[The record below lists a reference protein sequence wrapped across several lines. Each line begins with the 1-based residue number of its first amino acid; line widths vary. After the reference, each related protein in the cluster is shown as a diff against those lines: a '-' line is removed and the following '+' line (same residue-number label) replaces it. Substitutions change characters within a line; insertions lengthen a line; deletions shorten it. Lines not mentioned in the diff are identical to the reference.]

1 MAQQP
6 MTRRERRDAERAA
19 AAAAAQAQSA
29 ALPSSA
35 AAPAAPASSSSP
47 TTVSAAAGDL
57 PTAATPAA
65 AAPAAATGTD
75 APAQRRRRRSTPPPT
90 PPVRPATEA
99 LPPAVPEPAAAA
111 EPEPAA
117 AAPEPAE
124 EPVPEA
130 DPVAPPR
137 PRSTQSSRR
146 RGISAVGRV
155 GILTLLA
162 VATVLAPLSSQVTA
176 DASGT
181 AALSAPQDGQS
192 PSSRASSGNSTS
204 VAAAVLGSDADVDTS
219 TDTELSNVPDAA
231 TLARIRAAYE
241 NAAVTCAAPASG
253 ASGDTSAFT
262 TAPEVFFP
270 MVAGTYE
277 ISSPYGYRLHPTLG
291 TMKLHAGQDYS
302 APVGTPMYAVAAGK
316 VVTAGMV
323 DGTGTVTIE
332 HNVDGQTWY
341 TSYLHMYEDG
351 IYVKVG
357 DEVTAG
363 QLIAGVGNTGR
374 STGAHLHFEV
384 RTKNDMADTS
394 TVDPQAWLA
403 EHQAVE
409 LSTDCS

>member
-1 MAQQP
+1 MAEQP

-19 AAAAAQAQSA
+19 AAAAAAAQAP
-29 ALPSSA
+29 PSGS
-35 AAPAAPASSSSP
+35 PAA
-47 TTVSAAAGDL
+47 G
-57 PTAATPAA
+57 AATR
-65 AAPAAATGTD
+65 AATGRAIGTGATVD
-75 APAQRRRRRSTPPPT
+75 RRRSRQAATASEAERPSTESPADSHDSTPRPAEAQDESVPPPST
-90 PPVRPATEA
+90 S
-99 LPPAVPEPAAAA
+99 AAQA
-111 EPEPAA
+111 
-117 AAPEPAE
+117 
-124 EPVPEA
+124 
-130 DPVAPPR
+130 
-137 PRSTQSSRR
+137 SRR

-176 DASGT
+176 GASGT
-181 AALSAPQDGQS
+181 AALGAAQGAQESTAQ
-192 PSSRASSGNSTS
+192 ASSGHSTS
-204 VAAAVLGSDADVDTS
+204 VAAAVLGSDADVDSS

-241 NAAVTCAAPASG
+241 NAAVTCAPPASG

-332 HNVDGQTWY
+332 HNVDGETWY

-351 IYVKVG
+351 IYVTVG

-384 RTKNDMADTS
+384 RTKNDMADSS
-394 TVDPQAWLA
+394 TVDPQAWLV

>member
-35 AAPAAPASSSSP
+35 ATPASSGSP
-47 TTVSAAAGDL
+47 TAVTTAAGDPL
-57 PTAATPAA
+57 TAVSPVA
-65 AAPAAATGTD
+65 AAPAA
-75 APAQRRRRRSTPPPT
+75 PPERRRRRPT
-90 PPVRPATEA
+90 PRPTAPVRPATASEA
-99 LPPAVPEPAAAA
+99 LSPTAPRPAAAAAEEEPAAAA
-111 EPEPAA
+111 ET
-117 AAPEPAE
+117 
-124 EPVPEA
+124 EPVDPV